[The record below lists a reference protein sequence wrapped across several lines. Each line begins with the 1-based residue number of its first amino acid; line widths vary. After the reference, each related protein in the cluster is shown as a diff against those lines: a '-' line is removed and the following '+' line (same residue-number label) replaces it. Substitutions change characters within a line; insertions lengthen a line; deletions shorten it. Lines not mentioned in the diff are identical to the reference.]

1 MRVVSQNFSHHEK
14 FFVACPQEK
23 AQPLE
28 AIAWSEGKVILL
40 DQSRLPFEETCLE
53 IADHEAMAQAIRE
66 MRVRGAPALGIA
78 AAYGIA
84 LAARAAAAQGRAP
97 LAAAEEAAQALDAT
111 RPTARNLRW
120 AIERVL
126 AAARAAPDSEA
137 VPAAALAE
145 AHRIHEEEREANRE
159 IGRLG
164 AQLVPD
170 GANVL
175 THCNAGA
182 LATAG
187 YGTAL
192 GVVRTAWEQGKR
204 LHVFVDETR
213 PLLQGARLTAW
224 ELQRLRIPFTLIVD
238 AAAGSLMRR
247 GAVSCVIVG
256 ADRIAANGDVAN
268 KIGTYPL
275 AVLANENGVPFY
287 VAAPLSTIDIALA
300 HGDEIP
306 IEERTPEEVTTP
318 AGRRVAPEGAQA
330 LNPAFDVTPHRYV
343 SAVITERGVVRQPYD
358 ERLRRLFAAKAVT
371 KG

>member
-1 MRVVSQNFSHHEK
+1 M
-14 FFVACPQEK
+14 
-23 AQPLE
+23 E
-28 AIAWSEGKVILL
+28 AIAWSEGKVVLL
-40 DQSRLPFEETCLE
+40 DQSRLPFEETYIE
-53 IADHEAMAQAIRE
+53 IEDHEAMAQAIRQ

-78 AAYGIA
+78 AAYGVA
-84 LAARAAAAQGRAP
+84 LAARSAVSQGRAP
-97 LAAAEEAAQALDAT
+97 LAAAEEAAAVLDST

-126 AAARAAPDSEA
+126 DAVRAAPDDA
-137 VPAAALAE
+137 IPAAALAQ
-145 AHRIHEEEREANRE
+145 ARRIHEEEREANRE

-164 AQLVPD
+164 AALISD
-170 GANVL
+170 GAHVL

-192 GVVRTAWEQGKR
+192 GVLRTAWEQGKR

-224 ELQRLRIPFTLIVD
+224 ELRQWRIPFTLIVD

-247 GAVSCVIVG
+247 GAVSCIVVG

-268 KIGTYPL
+268 KVGTYPL
-275 AVLANENGVPFY
+275 AVLAKENGVPFY
-287 VAAPLSTIDIALA
+287 VAAPSGTIDLALPQ
-300 HGDEIP
+300 GDEIP
-306 IEERTPEEVTTP
+306 IEERAPEEVTSV
-318 AGRRVAPEGAQA
+318 ADRRIAPEGVEAF
-330 LNPAFDVTPHRYV
+330 NPAFDVTPHRYV
-343 SAVITERGVVRQPYD
+343 SAIITERGIVREPYD
-358 ERLRRLFAAKAVT
+358 EGLARLLAVRAAT